1 MFDSVLLPA
10 PFSPSSAC
18 TSPAAASKSTRS
30 FASTPGKRFVIPR
43 IVTAGEA
50 LGSPAPLAVFD
61 TFGACCPKCLARG
74 LNVGDGAGHAFH
86 EPLHGVQRVDPRL
99 RVRVEALALRDL
111 QLPALV
117 VDRPA
122 ERVPL
127 AGEDLLLLRG
137 NRGLR
142 LRRDLRPVGGQA
154 REAVLDR
161 AVVE

>member
-30 FASTPGKRFVIPR
+30 FASTPGKRFVIPCMAA
-43 IVTAGEA
+43 AGEA
-50 LGSPAPLAVFD
+50 PGCPAPLAVVAA
-61 TFGACCPKCLARG
+61 FGACCPNGLARR
-74 LNVGDGAGHAFH
+74 LDVRDGADHAPR

-111 QLPALV
+111 QLAALV
-117 VDRPA
+117 VDRAA

-127 AGEDLLLLRG
+127 AGEDLLLLNGDRS
-137 NRGLR
+137 LR
-142 LRRDLRPVGGQA
+142 LCRDLRPVG
-154 REAVLDR
+154 R
-161 AVVE
+161 